1 MAWATTGSV
10 SARGTRR
17 QHATPRVFHAPVSS
31 KIVSPP
37 VHERTISPSYSI
49 SVQSSGSGPNCAIP
63 EKNTMTAKIP
73 TAMPAMLSRVA
84 VVRAVAYRSD
94 RAAIGSWAGAGV
106 GAAAVERVCSDPH
119 VGH

>member
-1 MAWATTGSV
+1 
-10 SARGTRR
+10 
-17 QHATPRVFHAPVSS
+17 
-31 KIVSPP
+31 
-37 VHERTISPSYSI
+37 
-49 SVQSSGSGPNCAIP
+49 
-63 EKNTMTAKIP
+63 
-73 TAMPAMLSRVA
+73 MPAMLSRVA